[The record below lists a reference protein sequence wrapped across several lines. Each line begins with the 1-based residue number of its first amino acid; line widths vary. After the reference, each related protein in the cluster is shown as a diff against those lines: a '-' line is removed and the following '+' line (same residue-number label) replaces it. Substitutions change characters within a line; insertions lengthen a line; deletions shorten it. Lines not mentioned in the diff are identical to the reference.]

1 MYVGANTYIHNKVLR
16 SALYQLR
23 KPHYSLH
30 REDTESMGKLL
41 T

>member
-1 MYVGANTYIHNKVLR
+1 MDYVLVGANTR
-16 SALYQLR
+16 SALYRLQ